1 MGTRKRTSR
10 FGKLFTNNA
19 KRIGRRNK
27 IGRRFNLSVESLEPR
42 HVLSTLS
49 FVDVGS
55 TEVGYKGTE
64 DTVLFSIRPDVNFG
78 TDPFVSVDQQDAN
91 GERQGL
97 LKFGDIFTT
106 SGESGK
112 IPIGSTIN
120 SATVT
125 FSV

>member
-1 MGTRKRTSR
+1 MVTMGTSKRASR
-10 FGKLFTNNA
+10 FGKLFTKREKRTGQRSNN
-19 KRIGRRNK
+19 GRRS
-27 IGRRFNLSVESLEPR
+27 NLSVESLEPR

-106 SGESGK
+106 TNEAGK
-112 IPIGSTIN
+112 
-120 SATVT
+120 
-125 FSV
+125 